1 MPIAKKKGPGSN
13 CFRGL
18 GVDQKN
24 GPAALER
31 EPGADLNSASSAVF
45 PEDAT
50 ERGRIPGVCIRIVDT
65 GSIENIGYVHPNFKR
80 RAFSE
85 PQIRPLQEGEVLA
98 PGGKAA

>member
-1 MPIAKKKGPGSN
+1 MAIAKKKGPGSK

-24 GPAALER
+24 GPVVLER
-31 EPGADLNSASSAVF
+31 EAGSDLDSTSGAVL
-45 PEDAT
+45 PEDAA
-50 ERGRIPGVCIRIVDT
+50 ERGRITSVRIRVVDT

-85 PQIRPLQEGEVLA
+85 P
-98 PGGKAA
+98 